1 MKNLYNQNWEEKQS
15 ALDKRKNLKKIFD
28 KMDLPFA
35 TYWFDSWISEYGTDV
50 YVQPK
55 GEESFTRTQGR
66 KIRKVL
72 NETLILSKTKW
83 EKHLDEEG
91 VSWSKKIK
99 DFWVEAPKVLTIHI
113 SFEPLPKTCHL
124 VTKTETKEITTTEVV
139 CD

>member
-1 MKNLYNQNWEEKQS
+1 MENLYNQNWSEKQS
-15 ALDKRKNLKKIFD
+15 ALNKRRDLTKIFD

-35 TYWFDSWISEYGTDV
+35 TYYFDSWISGYDIDV

-55 GEESFTRTQGR
+55 GKKSFTSAQGR
-66 KIRKVL
+66 KVRKVL

-83 EKHLDEEG
+83 EKHLDENG
-91 VSWSKKIK
+91 VMWTKTIK
-99 DFWVEAPKVLTIHI
+99 DFWVEVPQVLTIHI